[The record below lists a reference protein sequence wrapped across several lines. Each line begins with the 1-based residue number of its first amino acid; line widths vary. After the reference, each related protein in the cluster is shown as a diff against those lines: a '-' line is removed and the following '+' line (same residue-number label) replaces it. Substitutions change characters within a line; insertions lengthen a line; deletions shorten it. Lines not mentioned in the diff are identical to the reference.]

1 LILHKK
7 ICEHDQALIILM
19 QIYIYI
25 YQKIREKSKVE
36 HNAINKE
43 AEEVREETV
52 PD

>member
-1 LILHKK
+1 
-7 ICEHDQALIILM
+7 M
-19 QIYIYI
+19 QIYI
-25 YQKIREKSKVE
+25 YQKIREKPKVE

>member
-1 LILHKK
+1 MWAWPSINYPH
-7 ICEHDQALIILM
+7 AN
-19 QIYIYI
+19 IYIYI